1 MKWYHKL
8 YLSDS
13 ASKHARRTIYKLKH
27 GKLAPGYYLI
37 TLSDH
42 PDHLLEIIGTAYLVQ
57 RPLWE
62 LCPMVV
68 GIARYKE
75 EALELTQR
83 ILLETYEHRGDF
95 QVKEYLQDR

>member
-27 GKLAPGYYLI
+27 GKFAPGYYLI

-75 EALELTQR
+75 EA
-83 ILLETYEHRGDF
+83 
-95 QVKEYLQDR
+95 